1 MNKYICI
8 LSVLASCITSLH
20 AMEIEQKS
28 LHIQS
33 PLLTENTLDTIH
45 KQQQGLYKTS
55 SIHSLALSEMHQYFC
70 NISDNHH
77 KRSIIKTMST
87 QLLLLSCIATY
98 LPPELVHNNICF
110 FMLDCEENAAKQFYT
125 TPIGQAFDLYQAIKI
140 WLADDTKPIG
150 PLYALPQAERNALLG
165 VKLSWYY
172 PAPIIN
178 GESEELLNGLP
189 DELKHMYLHGK
200 NPRVLKN
207 QKNLCKALG
216 AGSCVFGS
224 TCGSIMAVGSSCGFL
239 NFPPFWLYTI
249 FPIGLGMV
257 TCIYIDKSNPCC
269 QKANF

>member
-1 MNKYICI
+1 MYNYIRI
-8 LSVLASCITSLH
+8 VSVIATCITSLH
-20 AMEIEQKS
+20 AMEIEQE
-28 LHIQS
+28 LLQQS
-33 PLLTENTLDTIH
+33 PLLTANTLSIIR
-45 KQQQGLYKTS
+45 KQQQASYKTS

-70 NISDNHH
+70 NISDNY
-77 KRSIIKTMST
+77 KRTVIKTMST

-110 FMLDCEENAAKQFYT
+110 FMLDCEANAAKQFYT

-150 PLYALPQAERNALLG
+150 PLYGRPQAERNALLG

-178 GESEELLNGLP
+178 AESEELLNGLP
-189 DELKHMYLHGK
+189 DELKHMYLQGK

-207 QKNLCKALG
+207 QRNFCKAIG
-216 AGSCVFGS
+216 GGSCVFGS
-224 TCGSIMAVGSSCGFL
+224 TCGSIAAVGYSCGFFS
-239 NFPPFWLYTI
+239 FPPFWLYTI
-249 FPIGLGMV
+249 FPLALGMT
-257 TCIYIDKSNPCC
+257 TCIYIDGTNPCC